1 MNKESTEQLKGI
13 AILLVVIGH
22 LFVTKFINTTNP
34 AFNYLGAQGVAIFL
48 ILSGYGI
55 TSSYLTKGMDK
66 SFLGRRLRTVLLPYS
81 LVTLVWFVYDY
92 FRSTVYPLRTILLSL
107 FGLDFKL
114 TMDGTMW
121 YIFFIL
127 MWYFLFYLIFSFS
140 FPNILKVGLLF
151 GFAYLLRYHSRSN
164 LTEVVYWQWGLHAI
178 MFPLG
183 SLFALVPLERFS
195 KQTLQMG
202 FGLMGIMGLAAYLLN
217 LQDNALGLGPYM
229 LSNLGFALVAFSVI
243 IVLGQLGY
251 HSQLLGFIGSISYEV
266 YLLEAVFMYKL
277 ALPYVLPN
285 KGLSLGLYVLAL
297 VGGSL
302 LLKRSMKQLL
312 QIISRKQDLK
322 AENTPGP
329 WLAG

>member
-1 MNKESTEQLKGI
+1 MNKQSSEQLKGI
-13 AILLVVIGH
+13 AILLVVVGH
-22 LFVTKFINTTNP
+22 LFVTKFINTANP

-55 TSSYLTKGMDK
+55 TSSYLTKGLDK
-66 SFLGRRLRTVLLPYS
+66 SFLERRLRTVLLPYS

-92 FRSTVYPLRTILLSL
+92 IKGTAYPLRTILLSL

-127 MWYFLFYLIFSFS
+127 MWYCVFYLLFSLKL
-140 FPNILKVGLLF
+140 PTILKVGLLF
-151 GFAYLLRYHSRSN
+151 GFAYLLRYHSRFN

-183 SLFALVPLERFS
+183 SLLALVPLKSFS
-195 KQTLQMG
+195 KQTLRLG
-202 FGLMGIMGLAAYLLN
+202 FGLMGTMGLVTYLLN
-217 LQDNALGLGPYM
+217 YRDNDLGLGPYM

-243 IVLGQLGY
+243 IILGQQGY
-251 HSQLLGFIGSISYEV
+251 YSRLLGFIGSISYEV
-266 YLLEAVFMYKL
+266 YLLEAVFMYKF

-285 KGLSLGLYVLAL
+285 KVLSLGLYLLAL
-297 VGGSL
+297 VGASL
-302 LLKRSMKQLL
+302 LLKKGMKQSP
-312 QIISRKQDLK
+312 IFSRRQDLNS
-322 AENTPGP
+322 ENTPGP
-329 WLAG
+329 GLAG